1 MLAKIR
7 AMPLS
12 SYWRDIAWQASG
24 NSLAQLVG
32 VLGIPILSR
41 LYSPSDFGTQSL
53 FIQVSVFAAGL
64 MTLRFEYFVQL
75 PETEH
80 DAGALSRL
88 MIALGLMATLVLTPL
103 AWIWRN
109 ELADLLGDAKLVPW
123 LVGVPATSF
132 LVSCAL
138 LTQHWAQRRRNYRA
152 SGVSELVGKA
162 SYIGAGL
169 AGALF
174 SFQPGGLIAATA
186 FSALGKIAWLT
197 TRSGLRPAQE
207 QCINSLTVDW
217 RRDATLMVRVAR
229 LYQRQSASM
238 VLSHILSTLTGMVPV
253 IVIAHLYG
261 SSVLGQYALVMATV
275 FLPSGLVGTA
285 IGQVYYQRAAADYAR
300 HVSIFPLWRSIAAKL
315 AIIGAPLYALIA
327 LLSPFAYPF
336 LFGDAWGIAGNIAP
350 MIAITAFFSFASAP
364 MDRTSLIVAAW
375 WYLPIWH
382 TARVITVVFTTA
394 LAWLNGWY
402 FEVYIWAL
410 VAQHCLAYSI
420 DFLANLHFSKCDQAG
435 SE

>member
-7 AMPLS
+7 AMPIS

-64 MTLRFEYFVQL
+64 MTLRFEYFIQL
-75 PETEH
+75 PKSEH
-80 DAGALSRL
+80 DAGALCRL
-88 MIALGLMATLVLTPL
+88 VIALGLMATLVLTPM
-103 AWIWRN
+103 AWVWRN
-109 ELADLLGDAKLVPW
+109 ELAALLGDAKLVPW
-123 LVGVPATSF
+123 LVGVPATAF

-138 LTQHWAQRRRNYRA
+138 LTQHWVQRRRDYRA

-174 SFQPGGLIAATA
+174 SFQLGGLIAATA
-186 FSALGKIAWLT
+186 FSALGKITWLIS
-197 TRSGLRPAQE
+197 TRSGHKTAQDH
-207 QCINSLTVDW
+207 CINSLAENW
-217 RRDATLMVRVAR
+217 CSNATSMAKVAR

-238 VLSHILSTLTGMVPV
+238 VLSHILSTLTGLVPV
-253 IVIAHLYG
+253 VVMANLYG

-275 FLPSGLVGTA
+275 FLPAGLVGTA

-300 HVSIFPLWRSIAAKL
+300 HVLMLPLWRSTASKL

-327 LLSPFAYPF
+327 MLSPFAYPL
-336 LFGDAWGIAGNIAP
+336 LFGEAWGMAGNIAP
-350 MIAITAFFSFASAP
+350 LIAINAFFSFVSAP
-364 MDRTSLIVAAW
+364 MDRTSLIVGAW
-375 WYLPIWH
+375 WYLPVWH
-382 TARVITVVFTTA
+382 AVRVITVVLTTA
-394 LAWLNGWY
+394 AAWMHGWS
-402 FEVYIWAL
+402 FEAYIWAL
-410 VAQHCLAYSI
+410 VGQHSLAYSI
-420 DFLANLHFSKCDQAG
+420 DLLASLHFSKRVQAG
-435 SE
+435 S